1 MRADHMFCRE
11 ANNLPG
17 STIVPQ
23 QQSTASTTTTTTT
36 TTSQQEIGGFT
47 VILAEP

>member
-23 QQSTASTTTTTTT
+23 QQSTASTTTTTTL
-36 TTSQQEIGGFT
+36 QQDIGGFT

>member
-1 MRADHMFCRE
+1 MFCRE

-23 QQSTASTTTTTTT
+23 QQSTASTTTTTTL
-36 TTSQQEIGGFT
+36 QQDIGGFT

>member
-23 QQSTASTTTTTTT
+23 QQSTASTTTTTT
-36 TTSQQEIGGFT
+36 SQQVQDIGGFT
-47 VILAEP
+47 VIHAEP

>member
-11 ANNLPG
+11 ANNLTG

-23 QQSTASTTTTTTT
+23 QQSTASTTTSTTL
-36 TTSQQEIGGFT
+36 QQDIGGFT